1 MPLID
6 LKSTLSDLTFQPNRV
21 SGRGVISAN
30 DPSSKNLKTPTTLKT
45 LPFQGDMRGYG
56 DSGQPFIKFP
66 IEGQTNNSA
75 IKALYNTA
83 RTSVDFP
90 IRGGAINYNFQSQTF
105 TAFSEIDK
113 ERIKRFLESKPRGAT
128 FIQKQIGLQLSNPNT
143 QTGGAFFNLQYPA
156 PIPGVLQNTK
166 IYNNGKNTLAQVG
179 FSGTGIH
186 AVRQGIM
193 PIDTKTKYYSDVVG
207 SERLLSGDNLRGKNR
222 LLILTDTKMTAGRG
236 FSGVSN
242 INNINEINSLGI
254 SVNKGVIY
262 NYLTGPGSTYG
273 IGSTI
278 VKRYEDTRQAG
289 IDWKENKDNIRK
301 VDYKFGS
308 ILNYDEIIAKGR
320 NTNHNSDYFTREQT
334 YNLSYR
340 TGQKSNADV
349 INIGEILSLK
359 SGDNP
364 WDNAN
369 PDMIKFGFE
378 FLSNDNPGDAQ
389 FIQFRALL
397 NGGLT
402 DNHSATWQAFK
413 YMGRGE
419 DFYTYQ
425 GFTRAINFAFMLAA
439 NSEEELQPIYNKLN
453 YLASQVYP
461 DYSKTTGMM
470 RGPLV
475 RLTIGDY
482 IYRLAGFLESVNI
495 NIDQNSSWEVDET
508 IGELPHTV
516 MVNISFKPIFN
527 EIPRRVTAN
536 DPNGKIIGKGAE
548 PPAITEDDENTQ
560 KETQAN
566 VASVNRLSF
575 NPQEKINPFESQ
587 FEKDLRTGNIRKKL
601 DPTYSTIT
609 PKQEPIA
616 AKAEAAKT
624 TNSSAQVRSRNAP
637 KAKVA
642 AKKTGS
648 TAPKPQTATPATLSN
663 EAKPLPAKGA
673 TFNDTRGYSTDR
685 YAPVSAMQAAVINTS
700 AYRATHNVAKIS
712 NPIINPYTGKPFG
725 VGIPYKKGS

>member
-278 VKRYEDTRQAG
+278 VRRYEDTRQAG

-301 VDYKFGS
+301 VNYSGP

-320 NTNHNSDYFTREQT
+320 NSNHSSDYFTREQT

-340 TGQKSNADV
+340 TGEKSNADV

-364 WDNAN
+364 WDTAN

-495 NIDQNSSWEVDET
+495 NIDQNSSWEIDET

-527 EIPRRVTAN
+527 ELPRRVTAN
-536 DPNGKIIGKGAE
+536 DPNGKIIGKSAE
-548 PPAITEDDENTQ
+548 PPANNEDDISNKNKIASDAAAALAALYAPSSQ
-560 KETQAN
+560 KETGKTN
-566 VASVNRLSF
+566 
-575 NPQEKINPFESQ
+575 IQ
-587 FEKDLRTGNIRKKL
+587 FDPKKL
-601 DPTYSTIT
+601 PKPDPNKSIIK

-624 TNSSAQVRSRNAP
+624 TNSSAQVKSRNAP
-637 KAKVA
+637 KAKVE

-663 EAKPLPAKGA
+663 EAKPQPARGA
-673 TFNDTRGYSTDR
+673 TFNDTRGTPAL
-685 YAPVSAMQAAVINTS
+685 APLTSLQQSIINTGGGNRS
-700 AYRATHNVAKIS
+700 TTGVL
-712 NPIINPYTGKPFG
+712 INPYTNQPFG
-725 VGIPYKKGS
+725 VPFKKGN

>member
-75 IKALYNTA
+75 IKALYNIA

-278 VKRYEDTRQAG
+278 VRRYEDTRQAG

-301 VDYKFGS
+301 VNYSGP

-320 NTNHNSDYFTREQT
+320 NTNHSSDYFTREQT

-340 TGQKSNADV
+340 TGEKSNADV

-495 NIDQNSSWEVDET
+495 NIDQNSSWEIDET
-508 IGELPHTV
+508 IGELPHMV
-516 MVNISFKPIFN
+516 MVNVSFKPIFN

-548 PPAITEDDENTQ
+548 PPANNEDDENTQ
-560 KETQAN
+560 SQNSMGPVKL
-566 VASVNRLSF
+566 ASSNELDLGKT
-575 NPQEKINPFESQ
+575 KIEFDPNKMPKF
-587 FEKDLRTGNIRKKL
+587 
-601 DPTYSTIT
+601 DPTYSTIK
-609 PKQEPIA
+609 PKQQSIA

-624 TNSSAQVRSRNAP
+624 TNSSTQVRSRNAP

-648 TAPKPQTATPATLSN
+648 TAPKPQTAAPATLSN
-663 EAKPLPAKGA
+663 EAKPAPELGS
-673 TFNDTRGYSTDR
+673 TFDDTRGYSTDR
-685 YAPVSAMQAAVINTS
+685 YTPFSAMKAAVINTS
-700 AYRATHNVAKIS
+700 AYGAMYKVGGIH
-712 NPIINPYTGKPFG
+712 NPIVNPYTGKTFKVPFKQG
-725 VGIPYKKGS
+725 K